1 MKKRI
6 FKIPNSVWILTPLF
20 LSILIFHSPV
30 AAQNT
35 IVFAGVDT
43 LVDKALDLVYDQK
56 YDEAIDLC
64 EHVIATYPDNPMGYF
79 GHAAVYHLYM
89 MSYRVNIYDEKFDSL
104 AVLTIDIGDKAV
116 KKNEDDPSAYFVL
129 GAIYGFRGLN
139 RIRKGQWFKAFLD
152 GMKGMSNIKEAH
164 KLDNSLWDTYFGL
177 GLYYY
182 WKSSKAKVLTFLRMM
197 KDEREKGIEYLK
209 IAIEKGRFTSL
220 ESKIS
225 LVEIYYY
232 EDRYEEAIEECFSMK
247 ERFVD
252 DPTWN
257 YITAKTLGKLER
269 WSEAKF
275 YFEHLIKILEKV
287 EHKSNSYMG
296 ECYYQLAKC
305 YYELKQYELA
315 RDFLKTANKLTKL
328 WDKDKELEGPLLD
341 YDLVIERMKVLEEQ
355 LSEIKDN
362 PSNPVGK

>member
-1 MKKRI
+1 MKIKTRR
-6 FKIPNSVWILTPLF
+6 LF
-20 LSILIFHSPV
+20 FINWKLFFLVILISLLLIQSSIF
-30 AAQNT
+30 AQTT
-35 IVFAGVDT
+35 IAFAGVDT
-43 LVDKALDLVYDQK
+43 LVDKALNLVYDQK
-56 YDEAIDLC
+56 YFEAENLC
-64 EHVIATYPDNPMGYF
+64 EQVIAKYPENPMGYF
-79 GHAAVYHLYM
+79 GHAAVLHLYM
-89 MSYRVNIYDEKFDSL
+89 MSYRVNIYDDKFDSL
-104 AVLTIDIGDKAV
+104 ASLTLDIGNKAV
-116 KKNEDDPSAYFVL
+116 KRNKNDPNAYFVL
-129 GAIYGFRGLN
+129 GAVYGFRGLN

-152 GMKGMSNIKEAH
+152 GVKGVSNIKKAH
-164 KLDNSLWDTYFGL
+164 KLDQSLWDTYFGI

-269 WSEAKF
+269 WSEARD
-275 YFEHLIKILEKV
+275 YFHHLIKILEKA

-296 ECYYQLAKC
+296 ECYYGLAKC
-305 YYELKQYELA
+305 YFELKQYDLA
-315 RDFLKTANKLTKL
+315 RNFLNTAMKLTKL
-328 WDKDKELEGPLLD
+328 WDKDKEIEGPLLD
-341 YDLVIERMKVLEEQ
+341 YDLVIKRMQKLEEY
-355 LSEIKDN
+355 LSEIN
-362 PSNPVGK
+362 G